1 MTVSCAHWSPDRV
14 VVIPSLVVKT
24 PFWL

>member
-24 PFWL
+24 PF